1 MEDKG
6 ECGTRSTVENIVGG
20 EIAQVGEFPYMAL
33 LGYFGDDGSTVF
45 FDCGG
50 SLINRRYV
58 LTAAHCQSDKRP
70 IHQVLVLVK
79 ILINIYQWFFILT
92 LVTSSKK
99 TTLYPCFKR
108 ATQFFQNRPY
118 SVYLVRTFSLPLLT
132 V

>member
-1 MEDKG
+1 LEDKG

-79 ILINIYQWFFILT
+79 ILLNYINGFSFSHL
-92 LVTSSKK
+92 LHPAKK
-99 TTLYPCFKR
+99 HTLYPCFKR
-108 ATQFFQNRPY
+108 ATHFFQN
-118 SVYLVRTFSLPLLT
+118 
-132 V
+132 